1 MSVKMTSLLC
11 LAALNLTVACG
22 GDDDDSATGTPDAHV
37 DTILALTGD
46 ATAGKAVHDNTCAP
60 CHGANGEGISGY
72 SPALTDEFK
81 DLSDAEIVSVVIN
94 GYGAD
99 MPPQSALSDQD
110 VADVL
115 AYGRETYGSP

>member
-1 MSVKMTSLLC
+1 MTVKMTSFLC
-11 LAALNLTVACG
+11 LAALTFTVACG
-22 GDDDDSATGTPDAHV
+22 GDDDEGTATPDARV

-46 ATAGKAVHDNTCAP
+46 SAAGKTVHDNTCAP
-60 CHGANGEGISGY
+60 CHGASGEGISGY

-81 DLSDAEIVSVVIN
+81 DLSDEEIVSVIIN

-99 MPPQSALSDQD
+99 MPAQSALSDQD